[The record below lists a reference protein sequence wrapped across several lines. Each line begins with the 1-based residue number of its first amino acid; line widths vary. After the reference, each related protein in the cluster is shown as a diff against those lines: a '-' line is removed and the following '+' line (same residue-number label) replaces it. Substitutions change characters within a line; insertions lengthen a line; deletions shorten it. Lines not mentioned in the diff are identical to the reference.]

1 MQKKARRKTSKP
13 IEITTQIKNQELVEK
28 RREQLVKA
36 ASKNFIEKGYDK
48 TSMRDICRDSGLSMG
63 NLYDYISRKEEI
75 LYLVHQ
81 TMIHNIYD
89 NFFDLKDDDYEK
101 KYAEIPSIIEKA
113 LEASL
118 EFSNDII
125 LLYRESGA
133 LSKDLLEPILSLEMQ
148 YITVFK
154 KLLDKAVEKGLYDI
168 EDTYFVA
175 NMIVYLMSF
184 LALRRWCFD
193 DYDNKQEVKLLMQYI
208 KKILNSKTVKTNK
221 NEND

>member
-1 MQKKARRKTSKP
+1 MQKKGRRKVSKP

-36 ASKNFIEKGYDK
+36 ATKNFIEKGYDK
-48 TSMRDICRDSGLSMG
+48 TSMRDIVRDSGLSMG

-75 LYLVHQ
+75 LYLVHH
-81 TMIHNIYD
+81 TMIHKIYD
-89 NFFDLKDDDYEK
+89 KFFDLKDDDYET
-101 KYAEIPSIIEKA
+101 KYTEIPDIIEKA
-113 LEASL
+113 LETSL
-118 EFSNDII
+118 QFSNDII

-133 LSKDLLEPILSLEMQ
+133 LSKELLEPILSLEMK

-154 KLLDKAVEKGLYDI
+154 KLLDKANEKGLYEI
-168 EDTYFVA
+168 EDTYYVA

-208 KKILNSKTVKTNK
+208 KIILKSKTDKTR
-221 NEND
+221 